1 MIDMIGN
8 WLIGHW
14 HMIKYFSFLALEAL
28 EAKSSQYILERQ
40 KTEEAIE
47 WYNRILGFRAEC
59 GEGKYEIC

>member
-1 MIDMIGN
+1 MYI
-8 WLIGHW
+8 WLN
-14 HMIKYFSFLALEAL
+14 FFFLALEAL